1 MTSIKFN
8 NKCSNFTFEPSIF
21 NIQSMISTEKY
32 KPKGQMLSYFRN
44 INIYVRCKQW
54 RKGHLSSSWAYL
66 HEIVGNLFKIVTV
79 ASLESVLPIE
89 LLATHRYFCGC
100 SVSLVKT
107 SNSIETLPFWTTV
120 PFLTDELL
128 FNHPMTGLGKPFASQ
143 DKFTVTTLASR

>member
-1 MTSIKFN
+1 MQQFYLWTAH
-8 NKCSNFTFEPSIF
+8 
-21 NIQSMISTEKY
+21 IQYTEDHFDREV
-32 KPKGQMLSYFRN
+32 QTQRANAQFFRN
-44 INIYVRCKQW
+44 ININVRCKQW

-66 HEIVGNLFKIVTV
+66 PGIVGNLFEIVTV

-89 LLATHRYFCGC
+89 LLATHRYFCSC

-128 FNHPMTGLGKPFASQ
+128 FNQPMTGWGKPFASQ